1 MKDYII
7 WGSSGHAKV
16 IHEAILLNGGSVVA
30 LFDSSFDAK
39 SVIDNVPIYYG
50 LKEFHEWCQ
59 GNICSRKSI
68 NAVVAIGG
76 QRGNERIQFR
86 ERFKNSHLRVPSVFH
101 PTACISRSAKI
112 GESCQ
117 ILANATVSADVV
129 IGNSSI
135 INNLAN
141 VDHECV
147 LGEGTHIA
155 PGATLCGCV
164 EVGALTLVGAGS
176 VVLPR
181 IKIGKNCI
189 IGAGAVVTFNIP
201 DNVIVAGNP
210 AKYIKV
216 NSK

>member
-1 MKDYII
+1 MKDFII

-16 IHEAILLNGGSVVA
+16 IHEVILLNGDSVVA
-30 LFDSSFDAK
+30 LFDSSFEAK
-39 SVIDNVPIYYG
+39 PVIDNVPIYYG
-50 LKEFHEWCQ
+50 LNKFYEWCEENFN
-59 GNICSRKSI
+59 NIRSI
-68 NAVVAIGG
+68 NAVAAIGG
-76 QRGNERIQFR
+76 QRGNDRIEFL
-86 ERFKNSHLRVPSVFH
+86 ELFKNSHLCISSLFH
-101 PTACISRSAKI
+101 PTAFISRTAKI

-117 ILANATVSADVV
+117 ILAHATVSADVV
-129 IGNSSI
+129 VGNSSI

-141 VDHECV
+141 VDHDCI
-147 LGEGTHIA
+147 LGEGSHIA

-210 AKYIKV
+210 AKYIKE